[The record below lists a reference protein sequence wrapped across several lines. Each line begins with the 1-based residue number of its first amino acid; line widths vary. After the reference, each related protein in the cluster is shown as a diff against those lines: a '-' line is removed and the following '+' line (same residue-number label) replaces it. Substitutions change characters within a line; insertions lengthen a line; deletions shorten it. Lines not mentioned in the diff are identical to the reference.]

1 MITLTEKAIS
11 EVKKLMSQ
19 ETSGATAGVR
29 VGVKGGGCSGL
40 SYILNFEKEPRLD
53 DNILD
58 FDGVKIFLD
67 PKSAIYLSGTQL
79 DFSDGL
85 NGKGFTFTNPNAQ
98 RTCGC
103 GSSFGV

>member
-1 MITLTEKAIS
+1 MITVSEKAIS

-19 ETSGATAGVR
+19 NVNNVKGLR

-40 SYILNFEKEPRLD
+40 SYFLDFEKNPRPD
-53 DNILD
+53 DNILE
-58 FDGVKIFLD
+58 FDDVRIYMD
-67 PKSAIYLSGTQL
+67 PKSALYLKGTQL

-103 GSSFGV
+103 GSSFSV

>member
-1 MITLTEKAIS
+1 MIQVTEKAIA
-11 EVKKLMSQ
+11 EVKKLISQ
-19 ETSGATAGVR
+19 ENSDAAGLR

-40 SYILNFEKEPRLD
+40 SYFLSFEKTPRPD
-53 DNILD
+53 DNVLE
-58 FDGVKIFLD
+58 FGGVKVFLD
-67 PKSAIYLSGTQL
+67 PKSALYLKGTQL

-103 GSSFGV
+103 GSSFSV

>member
-11 EVKKLMSQ
+11 EVKKLMTQ
-19 ETSGATAGVR
+19 ETSGAMAGVR

-58 FDGVKIFLD
+58 FNGVKIFLD
-67 PKSAIYLSGTQL
+67 PKSAIYLSGTEL

>member
-1 MITLTEKAIS
+1 MITLTPKAIV
-11 EVKKLMSQ
+11 EVKKLMGQ
-19 ETSGATAGVR
+19 ESEAPIGVR

-40 SYILNFEKEPRLD
+40 SYVIDFIKESRSDDKTFEFE
-53 DNILD
+53 
-58 FDGVKIFLD
+58 GVKVFMD
-67 PKSAIYLSGTQL
+67 PKSAIYLNGTEL

-85 NGKGFTFTNPNAQ
+85 NGTGFTFNNPNAQ